1 MHKISRIIKEVPRE
15 LMDIFGMAE
24 SVQDSSCIFQI
35 FSTTNGKVR
44 IEGTWLT
51 PDESL
56 KFKEFIKLNYDY
68 KTDVLAHYVCKQC
81 GAWHRDKNS

>member
-44 IEGTWLT
+44 IEGT
-51 PDESL
+51 
-56 KFKEFIKLNYDY
+56 
-68 KTDVLAHYVCKQC
+68 
-81 GAWHRDKNS
+81 